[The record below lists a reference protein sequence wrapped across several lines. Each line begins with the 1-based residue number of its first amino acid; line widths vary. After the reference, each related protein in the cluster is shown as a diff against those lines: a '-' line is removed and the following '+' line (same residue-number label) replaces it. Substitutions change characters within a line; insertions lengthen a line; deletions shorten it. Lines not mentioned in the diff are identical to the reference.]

1 MADVANT
8 LLLDY
13 QPDGRQKEK
22 LGRLLLT
29 EASLKDDF

>member
-13 QPDGRQKEK
+13 QPDGRQKENWK
-22 LGRLLLT
+22 AAFHKGV
-29 EASLKDDF
+29 F